1 MSARRPFPLFYQGVQ
16 IERGVLLIHGFTGST
31 RELDPLAR
39 YLHQQGL
46 TVHAPLLKGHGTTP
60 EEMSRTTWVDW
71 WASALKGYQLLKE
84 KGCRQLVVIG
94 FSMGGL
100 LALKLAQYQQVNG
113 IVSLCTPLVVRD
125 PRLGLA
131 RYVSGVWP
139 YVKRRRRKPA
149 HIERH
154 LYLYEQTPVACV
166 ASLQALMENV
176 RLMLPVIKA
185 PILVIQAERDETVHP
200 LSAQLLYQQ
209 VASQDKT
216 LRFFSR
222 SGHMITLDHDRD
234 AVQEEIARFIRRV
247 IDA

>member
-71 WASALKGYQLLKE
+71 WASALKGYRLLKE

-131 RYVSGVWP
+131 RYVS
-139 YVKRRRRKPA
+139 
-149 HIERH
+149 
-154 LYLYEQTPVACV
+154 
-166 ASLQALMENV
+166 S
-176 RLMLPVIKA
+176 
-185 PILVIQAERDETVHP
+185 
-200 LSAQLLYQQ
+200 
-209 VASQDKT
+209 
-216 LRFFSR
+216 
-222 SGHMITLDHDRD
+222 SGRM
-234 AVQEEIARFIRRV
+234 
-247 IDA
+247 